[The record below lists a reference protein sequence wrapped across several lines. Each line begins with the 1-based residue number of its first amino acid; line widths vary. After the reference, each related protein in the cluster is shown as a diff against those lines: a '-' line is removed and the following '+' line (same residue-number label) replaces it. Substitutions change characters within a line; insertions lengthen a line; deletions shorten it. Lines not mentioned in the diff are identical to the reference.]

1 MQQTQLPPNLQ
12 GWVSFFRSVFFLI
25 SRIRLLGLSM
35 LLFILMAFFTWLGYH
50 YSVGFVDSLTAS
62 FFLEAPEKTSV
73 TGWILYIGWLTLKYI
88 YFFIS
93 RVTAFYLA
101 FLIAYTVTSPGYS
114 ILSAVAEKIWAGK
127 HFEADDGLTISGL
140 IVDLFEAMK
149 IVLFGLVVTVAA
161 LLVNFIPVFGQ
172 ILAFCFYVYYSA
184 LMFLDYP
191 ASRRR
196 WHLSEKIKWLWQH
209 NGTGFVIGVFP
220 ALLSIIPVVNIF
232 IIALLFPFITVYATL
247 NFTNIEMQKKQK
259 PSPQT
264 GT

>member
-1 MQQTQLPPNLQ
+1 
-12 GWVSFFRSVFFLI
+12 
-25 SRIRLLGLSM
+25 M

-62 FFLEAPEKTSV
+62 FFLEAPEKTAV

-114 ILSAVAEKIWAGK
+114 ILSSVAEKMWAGK
-127 HFEADDGLTISGL
+127 HFEADDGLTLSGL
-140 IVDLFEAMK
+140 IVDLFEAVK
-149 IVLFGLVVTVAA
+149 IVLFGLVVTIAA

-232 IIALLFPFITVYATL
+232 IIALLFPFLTVYATL
-247 NFTNIEMQKKQK
+247 NFTNIELQKKQTH
-259 PSPQT
+259 SSQT
-264 GT
+264 RT